1 MATTPMFQVPRFWVP
16 LEAVIDNRFQARDE
30 NEYEIEPFASGEI
43 VPLLGQIPETKGLM
57 TVPMGRLVAADGYAV
72 TDLVG
77 LVQKRL
83 MCMSYPNLDT
93 TAAMYRKAWAKSGL
107 KIELA
112 FGHRRKEAF
121 AWLRDNHPDYAYGFL
136 PVDVKFLDDE
146 TLLRYCVTENFAR
159 KNLSLMEEVHQIEMV
174 KGHLEATRSKRVTLE
189 EVGAFVGRSRSRVSN
204 LLALKDA
211 SDDLRTAVAEKVIT
225 GAVAEEL
232 GKLERIIPHIN
243 LERWM
248 QEPTPRQFLAEVIE
262 GSRRVTRDQV
272 RQYVDHLGRGSMN
285 PVPEAWLGESLEGME
300 GASVVS
306 SKCGGC
312 PAQVG
317 GKCLNYPCWRTKRWL
332 AGRKLAQELAPT
344 RPMAGITDAVMDV
357 TVLTGELAHLLG
369 IYLSIYPEAE
379 GDPNIVVGVPAGYG
393 TGLLVSTRQV
403 AGLRPDYTDPAKDT
417 LVYGYKGGVLSLKE
431 KMAALGILP
440 EPEPVPAGLA
450 GVAPAPS
457 WAERAAQ
464 SVDEQMRQSA
474 ADMRRLA
481 NESQGVNEE
490 ARKRLRTA
498 NRGQAAEVAWE
509 GVDFDHYAERGKES
523 VDRLLGQVVEQLVA
537 DLSKFLFRSGS
548 PVTLNWLDTF
558 LRIGDMYT
566 AEQVSLKAQG
576 DWREELT
583 RLVTHQIKRQLVKLG
598 IGGGADVGK
607 VAYFLMGLHTIP
619 LTSYDKAVLVIAQA
633 PQARW
638 WDKPQLSGRGY
649 SAVQDGWIL
658 DWGAELLNDH
668 TLPQYIQDDLR
679 QVLSHWDMRPRRTL
693 MEVFAELD
701 GVSIGE
707 GGDGAEGEGQE
718 PVAAEVLPMPIF
730 TLPVEIEEQ
739 QGKAEVALAEQ
750 PQAAP
755 TLAQVGISK
764 WLDDIEAGMAAE
776 VEEMLAKLPT
786 EEEVAEVNDLPVFK
800 SPPAGLATK
809 LKLRRFGRKAADGQV
824 PVGQLEDERGT
835 RYALY
840 EIKKAI
846 PLMSEVTQ

>member
-1 MATTPMFQVPRFWVP
+1 MATPMLQVPRFWVP
-16 LEAVIDNRFQARDE
+16 LEAVMFNRFQARDE
-30 NEYEIEPFASGEI
+30 GAYDAEAFASAEI
-43 VPLLGQIPETKGLM
+43 VPLANQLPDTKGLL
-57 TVPMGRLVAADGYAV
+57 TVPTGRLVTAEGYAAS
-72 TDLVG
+72 DLVV

-83 MCMSYPNLDT
+83 MSMGYPNLDT
-93 TAAMYRKAWAKSGL
+93 AAAMYRAAWAKSGL
-107 KIELA
+107 RVELA

-146 TLLRYCVTENFAR
+146 ALLRYCVTENFAR

-211 SDDLRTAVAEKVIT
+211 SDGLRTAVAEKVIT

-232 GKLERIIPHIN
+232 GKLERMIPHIN

-272 RQYVDHLGRGSMN
+272 RSYVDGLGRSSLN
-285 PVPEAWLGESLEGME
+285 PVPEAWFTDLLEGGE
-300 GASVVS
+300 GTAVVS
-306 SKCGGC
+306 SKCGTC

-317 GKCLNYPCWRTKRWL
+317 GKCVNLPCWRLKRWL
-332 AGRKLAQELAPT
+332 AGRKLAQELAPS
-344 RPMAGITDAVMDV
+344 RPMVGMKGHEVDV
-357 TVLTGELAHLLG
+357 TILTGELGKLLN
-369 IYLSIYPEAE
+369 IYLDTAEAE
-379 GDPNIVVGVPAGYG
+379 KDPAIMVGVPHGYG
-393 TGLLVSTRQV
+393 VGLLASRRQV
-403 AGLRPDYTDPAKDT
+403 QGLRPDYTDPAET
-417 LVYGYKGGVLSLKE
+417 LVYTYKGGVEALKE
-431 KMAALGILP
+431 KMAALGILIP
-440 EPEPVPAGLA
+440 
-450 GVAPAPS
+450 APAPALVAPTGEWS
-457 WAERAAQ
+457 EGEARLRASQNVEGMAQGKEGEPAAQ
-464 SVDEQMRQSA
+464 RGRIPHESEGVDEA
-474 ADMRRLA
+474 
-481 NESQGVNEE
+481 
-490 ARKRLRTA
+490 ARKRLRTMS
-498 NRGQAAEVAWE
+498 RGQAAEVAWE
-509 GVDFDHYAERGKES
+509 GVDFDHYAEIGKEIVS
-523 VDRLLGQVVEQLVA
+523 RLQGDVVGQLVA
-537 DLSKFLFRSGS
+537 DLSKFLFRAGS

-583 RLVTHQIKRQLVKLG
+583 RLVAHQIKRQLVKLG
-598 IGGGADVGK
+598 IGSGADVGK
-607 VAYFLMGLHTIP
+607 VAYFLMSLHTIH

-633 PQARW
+633 PSACW
-638 WDKPQLSGRGY
+638 WDKPQLSGRAY

-668 TLPQYIQDDLR
+668 TLPESIRADLR
-679 QVLSHWDMRPRRTL
+679 QVLAHWDMRPAKTL

-701 GVSIGE
+701 GGSI
-707 GGDGAEGEGQE
+707 GEGQE
-718 PVAAEVLPMPIF
+718 PIAAEALPMPIF
-730 TLPVEIEEQ
+730 TLSVGDEEQ

-776 VEEMLAKLPT
+776 VEEMLAKLPA
-786 EEEVAEVNDLPVFK
+786 EEEIAEVNDLPVFK
-800 SPPAGLATK
+800 SPPAGLSTK
-809 LKLRRFGRKAADGQV
+809 LKLRRLGRKAAEGQA

>member
-1 MATTPMFQVPRFWVP
+1 MATPMLQVPRFWVP
-16 LEAVIDNRFQARDE
+16 LEAVMFNRFQARDE
-30 NEYEIEPFASGEI
+30 GAYDAEAFASAEI
-43 VPLLGQIPETKGLM
+43 VPLANQLPDTKGLL
-57 TVPMGRLVAADGYAV
+57 TVPTGRLVTAEGYAAN
-72 TDLVG
+72 DLVA

-83 MCMSYPNLDT
+83 MCMGYPNLDT
-93 TAAMYRKAWAKSGL
+93 TAAMYRAAWAKSGL
-107 KIELA
+107 KVELA

-146 TLLRYCVTENFAR
+146 ALLRYCVTENFAR

-211 SDDLRTAVAEKVIT
+211 SDGLRTAVAEKVIT

-232 GKLERIIPHIN
+232 GKLERMIPHIN

-272 RQYVDHLGRGSMN
+272 REYVDKLGRSSRN
-285 PVPEAWLGESLEGME
+285 SVPEAWLTTTLEGDE
-300 GASVVS
+300 GTAVVS
-306 SKCGGC
+306 SKCGTC

-317 GKCLNYPCWRTKRWL
+317 GNCLNLPCWRLKRWL
-332 AGRKLAQELAPT
+332 AGRKLAQELAPS
-344 RPMAGITDAVMDV
+344 RPMVAMTGYEFDV
-357 TVLTGELAHLLG
+357 TALAGVGPLLKR
-369 IYLSIYPEAE
+369 YLEAAE
-379 GDPNIVVGVPAGYG
+379 VEANQDPAILVGVPHGYG
-393 TGLLVSTRQV
+393 IALSVSTLQV
-403 AGLRPDYTDPAKDT
+403 EHVRPDETDPAKA
-417 LVYGYKGGVLSLKE
+417 LVYAYKGGVEALKE
-431 KMAALGILP
+431 KMAALGILA
-440 EPEPVPAGLA
+440 EPAPAR
-450 GVAPAPS
+450 VAPTGEWSEGEARLRASQNVEGMAQGKEWEP
-457 WAERAAQ
+457 AAQ
-464 SVDEQMRQSA
+464 RGRIPHESEGVDEA
-474 ADMRRLA
+474 
-481 NESQGVNEE
+481 
-490 ARKRLRTA
+490 ARKRLRTM

-509 GVDFDHYAERGKES
+509 GLDFDHYAEIGKGIVS
-523 VDRLLGQVVEQLVA
+523 RVQGDVVGQLVA

-583 RLVTHQIKRQLVKLG
+583 RLVAHQIKRQLVKLG

-607 VAYFLMGLHTIP
+607 VAYFLMSLHTIP

-668 TLPQYIQDDLR
+668 TLPESIRADLR
-679 QVLSHWDMRPRRTL
+679 QVLAHWEMRPAKTL

-701 GVSIGE
+701 GVSIGN
-707 GGDGAEGEGQE
+707 GGDGGDSAEGEGQE
-718 PVAAEVLPMPIF
+718 PIAAEALSMPIF
-730 TLPVEIEEQ
+730 TLP
-739 QGKAEVALAEQ
+739 
-750 PQAAP
+750 
-755 TLAQVGISK
+755 
-764 WLDDIEAGMAAE
+764 
-776 VEEMLAKLPT
+776 AKHSPANK
-786 EEEVAEVNDLPVFK
+786 ELPVYDHV
-800 SPPAGLATK
+800 PANLATK
-809 LKLRRFGRKAADGQV
+809 LKLRRLGQKV
-824 PVGQLEDERGT
+824 TEEQAPVGVYVDPHKTAYE
-835 RYALY
+835 LY
-840 EIKKAI
+840 E
-846 PLMSEVTQ
+846 MQVTEEIVR

>member
-1 MATTPMFQVPRFWVP
+1 MATPMLQVPRFWVP
-16 LEAVIDNRFQARDE
+16 LEAVMFNRFQARDE
-30 NEYEIEPFASGEI
+30 GAYDVEAFASAEI
-43 VPLLGQIPETKGLM
+43 VPLANQLPDTKGLL
-57 TVPMGRLVAADGYAV
+57 TVPTGRLVTAEGYAAS
-72 TDLVG
+72 DLVV

-93 TAAMYRKAWAKSGL
+93 SAAMYRAAWAKSGM

-146 TLLRYCVTENFAR
+146 ALLRYCVTENFAR

-211 SDDLRTAVAEKVIT
+211 SDGLRTAVAEKVIT

-232 GKLERIIPHIN
+232 GKLERMIPHIN

-272 RQYVDHLGRGSMN
+272 RAYVDGLGRSSLN
-285 PVPEAWLGESLEGME
+285 PVPEAWLTDLLEGGE
-300 GASVVS
+300 GTAVVS
-306 SKCGGC
+306 SKCGTC

-317 GKCLNYPCWRTKRWL
+317 GKCVNLPCWRLKRWL
-332 AGRKLAQELAPT
+332 AGRKLAQELAPS
-344 RPMAGITDAVMDV
+344 RPMVGMKGHEVDV
-357 TVLTGELAHLLG
+357 TILTGELGKLLN
-369 IYLSIYPEAE
+369 IYVDTTEAE
-379 GDPNIVVGVPAGYG
+379 AKQDPAIMVGVPHGYG
-393 TGLLVSTRQV
+393 VGLLVSRRQV
-403 AGLRPDYTDPAKDT
+403 QGLRPDYTDPAET
-417 LVYGYKGGVLSLKE
+417 LVYTYKGGVEALKE
-431 KMAALGILP
+431 KMTTLGILLP
-440 EPEPVPAGLA
+440 EPAPAL
-450 GVAPAPS
+450 VAPTGEWSEGELRLRAS
-457 WAERAAQ
+457 LSESARQNVEEMAAQ
-464 SVDEQMRQSA
+464 GKEWEPAAQRGRIPHESEGVDEA
-474 ADMRRLA
+474 
-481 NESQGVNEE
+481 
-490 ARKRLRTA
+490 ARKRLRTM

-509 GVDFDHYAERGKES
+509 GVDFDRYAEMGKEIVS
-523 VDRLLGQVVEQLVA
+523 RLQGDVVGQLVA

-583 RLVTHQIKRQLVKLG
+583 RLVSHQIKRQLVKLG

-607 VAYFLMGLHTIP
+607 VAYFLMSLHTIP
-619 LTSYDKAVLVIAQA
+619 LTSYDKAVVVIAQA
-633 PQARW
+633 PQSRW
-638 WDKPQLSGRGY
+638 WDKPQLSGRAY

-668 TLPQYIQDDLR
+668 TLPESIRADLC
-679 QVLSHWDMRPRRTL
+679 QVLGHWDMRPAKTL

-701 GVSIGE
+701 GVSIGN

-718 PVAAEVLPMPIF
+718 PIAAEAVSMPIF
-730 TLPVEIEEQ
+730 TLP
-739 QGKAEVALAEQ
+739 
-750 PQAAP
+750 
-755 TLAQVGISK
+755 
-764 WLDDIEAGMAAE
+764 
-776 VEEMLAKLPT
+776 AKHSP
-786 EEEVAEVNDLPVFK
+786 ANKDLPVYDHV
-800 SPPAGLATK
+800 PANLATK
-809 LKLRRFGRKAADGQV
+809 LKLRRLGQKV
-824 PVGQLEDERGT
+824 SEEQAPVGVYVDHHKTAYE
-835 RYALY
+835 LY
-840 EIKKAI
+840 E
-846 PLMSEVTQ
+846 MQVTEEIVR